1 MNWKCAKCG
10 RAVIPAGEESI
21 SEATRHHSR
30 EVVHQWVGVRRVLP
44 NGTTQQW
51 LTPSERADRA
61 DRARTSRLRAPL
73 SAQTELRPVAST
85 RRTRA
90 LKKNGGK
97 APGFVHTA
105 LVCVAGFAILIGLA
119 AMEGF
124 DDESA
129 HNPSE
134 LPAAVPDV
142 HDDSPSTSYLPPP
155 TPSIPVETDVPED
168 PAEPGNGSSTA
179 VERPREARES
189 DDNYDGNYDNDVRRD
204 EHGSGDEYYDGNY
217 DNDNEW
223 HNKYGNADEYYDGNY
238 DNDDDY
244 HRKYGR
250 N

>member
-1 MNWKCAKCG
+1 MNWQCAKCG

-30 EVVHQWVGVRRVLP
+30 EVVHQWAGVRRVLP

-61 DRARTSRLRAPL
+61 DRARISRLRAP
-73 SAQTELRPVAST
+73 SSGQAELRPVTST

-105 LVCVAGFAILIGLA
+105 LVCVAGFAVLVGLA
-119 AMEGF
+119 AMGGF
-124 DDESA
+124 GDEPA
-129 HNPSE
+129 HNPSK

-142 HDDSPSTSYLPPP
+142 PDDSPSTSYLPSPA
-155 TPSIPVETDVPED
+155 PSIPVDSEVPED
-168 PAEPGNGSSTA
+168 PAEPGSGSNTA
-179 VERPREARES
+179 VEQPREAPES
-189 DDNYDGNYDNDVRRD
+189 DDRYDNDVRQD
-204 EHGSGDEYYDGNY
+204 EHGSADEYYDGNY

-223 HNKYGNADEYYDGNY
+223 HDKYGNADEYYDGNY